1 MQLMLGL
8 LVSLTS
14 LFVLF
19 VIFLFMR
26 VQIAIDVATFLGV
39 PGSRIVRQST
49 RVVIERF
56 GKFFEI
62 EKPGAFW
69 YPPILYRVAKEVFIA
84 NKKIPLYQDKQGLAK
99 KNLSDGSVT
108 AVGAEVVFRI
118 HKPDEG
124 YGADDGKDL
133 TGVYR
138 AAYESEDY
146 LQELEDIVDTV
157 LSGHLTTIYPSVD
170 DLLRVPVY
178 EFWESGLIADIPVTP
193 EIPATET
200 TPAVLS
206 IAENPIRKNADR
218 SAKRIGIE
226 ILRIQVQ
233 DFKESDEA
241 IRGREEV
248 NLRKREA
255 DAAGFVSK
263 RRAIETVGSLLEARA
278 QSRGK
283 TIKEITDEVDGNEE
297 LRRELAREAKDMIVR
312 RMSLDGNA
320 LTDIRVE
327 GAGGLEHSLLNML
340 AVWQRMSGGG
350 QSKPQQAAT
359 STPAPKQALDSSGS
373 SQGGPWAK
381 LEEQRDRVRA
391 AQELHKQRM
400 SRS

>member
-39 PGSRIVRQST
+39 PGSGTVRQST

-69 YPPILYRVAKEVFIA
+69 YPPILYRVAKEISIA

-118 HKPDEG
+118 HKPDKK
-124 YGADDGKDL
+124 YGADADDGKDL

-146 LQELEDIVDTV
+146 LQELKDIVDTV
-157 LSGHLTTIYPSVD
+157 LSGHLTTMYPSVD

-206 IAENPIRKNADR
+206 IAENPIRTNADR

-278 QSRGK
+278 QSRNK
-283 TIKEITDEVDGNEE
+283 TVEQIAKEVDENEE
-297 LRRELAREAKDMIVR
+297 LRRELAREAKELIVR

-320 LTDIRVE
+320 LIDIRVE

-350 QSKPQQAAT
+350 QAKSAT
-359 STPAPKQALDSSGS
+359 PTPAPQEKKEKTTQEIALQAY
-373 SQGGPWAK
+373 
-381 LEEQRDRVRA
+381 LENRRNRGKA
-391 AQELHKQRM
+391 I
-400 SRS
+400 